1 MRKIQGTE
9 YTPLI
14 EQVNPY
20 HQLWKVRVK
29 LAPNEDGI
37 IEYMEEEFDHR
48 PTEDE
53 IKEYVIAHYNK
64 MCNDVI
70 QSGLKFNDET
80 VWLSLENQQ
89 NYKMIYDYA
98 ILNDDIFP
106 IRIKLGEVLSPVYHE
121 FQTVEEIKGFYNS
134 IIKHINDTLC
144 EYWVIKDSIDWSNYE
159 I

>member
-29 LAPNEDGI
+29 LDPNEDGI
-37 IEYMEEEFDHR
+37 IEYMEEDFDHK
-48 PTEDE
+48 PTETE
-53 IKEYVIAHYNK
+53 IKEYVMAHYNA
-64 MCNDVI
+64 MCNDMI
-70 QSGLKFNDET
+70 QSGLKYNDEI

-98 ILNDDIFP
+98 MLNDDIFP
-106 IRIKLGEVLSPVYHE
+106 IKIKLGDALNPEYYQFESI
-121 FQTVEEIKGFYNS
+121 EEIKGFYNS

-144 EYWVIKDSIDWSNYE
+144 DFWSKKDSIDWSEYG

>member
-29 LAPNEDGI
+29 LDPNEDGT
-37 IEYMEEEFDHR
+37 IEYMEEDFDHI
-48 PTEDE
+48 PTENE
-53 IKEYVIAHYNK
+53 IKEYVIAHYNA

-98 ILNDDIFP
+98 MLNDDIFP
-106 IRIKLGEVLSPVYHE
+106 IRIKLGEVLNPVYHE
-121 FQTVEEIKGFYNS
+121 FETVEEIKGFYNS